1 MITVPR
7 PLSHFCPVAGTA
19 FALAVLLTGCGKNE
33 VQSYRVPKENAA
45 SLPGTMTTTAPA
57 APAATGAVM
66 EPVVAPPAKPGAPAA
81 PMADTPVVTASGPG
95 LTWTAPA
102 GWTAK
107 PLGAMRKGSFTVPGE
122 GGASADL
129 SITAFPGAVG
139 GDLANVNR
147 WRGQVGLAPIAE
159 GELAGSI
166 TTIQAIG
173 LTVSLVDLPSADPA
187 QTRILGAMVPYQ
199 GAMWF
204 FKLTGPG
211 ALVGAVKP
219 AFIDFLKTV
228 KATAP

>member
-1 MITVPR
+1 MTTVLRFLPR
-7 PLSHFCPVAGTA
+7 SFPSAGA
-19 FALAVLLTGCGKNE
+19 ALAVLLTGCGKTE

-45 SLPGTMTTTAPA
+45 ALPSTMTTAAPA
-57 APAATGAVM
+57 APAAGSGPVM
-66 EPVVAPPAKPGAPAA
+66 EPVVAPTTPAAAPAGT
-81 PMADTPVVTASGPG
+81 MADTPVVTASGPG
-95 LTWTAPA
+95 LSWTAPA
-102 GWTAK
+102 GWSAK

-159 GELAGSI
+159 GELAASI
-166 TTIQAIG
+166 TSIKAIG

-211 ALVGAVKP
+211 ALVGAAKP
-219 AFIDFLKTV
+219 AFIDFLKTI

>member
-1 MITVPR
+1 MLTDPRFLSLCR
-7 PLSHFCPVAGTA
+7 PLTGTA
-19 FALAVLLTGCGKNE
+19 LVLVGLLAGCGKTE
-33 VQSYRVPKENAA
+33 VQSYRVPKESAA
-45 SLPGTMTTTAPA
+45 ALPGTMTTTAPA
-57 APAATGAVM
+57 APAAGAGPVL
-66 EPVVAPPAKPGAPAA
+66 EPVVAPAA
-81 PMADTPVVTASGPG
+81 QMADTPVATARGPG

-159 GELAGSI
+159 GELAAAI
-166 TTIQAIG
+166 TTIKAIG

-211 ALVGAVKP
+211 ALVGAAKP

-228 KATAP
+228 KASAP